1 MDKIKKLKKWSTVIL
16 YTLLYV
22 IFLNVELTAQN
33 INIKGKVIDREG
45 NVLPGTAV
53 RIQGTASG
61 VTTNDDGDY
70 VMNNVPKGSVL
81 EFLLVGYVTQEI
93 KVSGDKTVIN
103 AILPEAALE
112 LEDVTIVA
120 FGKQKKE
127 SVISSIQSVN
137 TKDLVVPSSNLTT
150 AFAGRIAGMISYQ
163 TSGEPGYDNATFFI
177 RGVTTFGAGKVD
189 PLILID
195 NVEVS
200 ASDLAKFHPDDI
212 ASFSIL
218 KDATATALY
227 GARGANGVILVTTKE
242 GREGK
247 AKVSFRFENSFS
259 QPTATI
265 KMADPITY
273 MELANEAVATRT
285 LLSPVPY
292 SRRQIEATS
301 DPDRNQYVY
310 PAVDWMDMLTSKMAI
325 NQRANLSIAGGGQ
338 IARYYIAGSITQDN
352 GILKVDK
359 RNNFN
364 TNVNY
369 KKYLIRSNININLSK
384 STEAVVRVHGSFDDY
399 SGPMTGGNSMYQKM
413 LQVSPVRFPAYF
425 EPDETYR
432 GVGHILFGG
441 YETGNYL
448 NPYAELV
455 KGYKEESNSTM
466 MAQLEITQDLD
477 GLVQGLQA
485 RILGNTTRNGS
496 FDLNRS
502 YSPFYYAIQS
512 YDRMKDVYRLQELNP
527 TTGTEDICYGGGGR
541 LVNSAFYGEASLI
554 YNRTFAEK
562 HAVSGMLVGII
573 RNYLTANVNTDSNV
587 NTNLVMASLPA
598 RNQGV
603 SGRFTYGYDNRYF
616 SEFNFGYNGSEK
628 FDKGHRWGFFP
639 SFGLAWNVSN
649 EAFWTGTLKNIV
661 SKLKLRGTYGLVGN
675 DEISKTRFFYI
686 SEVALGSGDS
696 FTTGYNFNGITRSG
710 VRINNYANPNIGWE
724 TAYKANLGI
733 ELGLLKDKIEIQA
746 DLFQEIRKNIL
757 QSRADIPNEIGLWAT
772 PQANVGEAKGKG
784 IDVSVDYNHSLSAD
798 AWIVGRAN
806 FTYAR
811 STYRYYEEPD
821 YELLGTPW
829 RSRKGHAVSQQ
840 WGYVAERLFIDE
852 EERLAS
858 PRQDFSQYLAGD
870 IKYKDMDGDGVINE
884 RDMVPIGYPTTPE
897 INYGFGVS
905 AGYRNF
911 DISVFFQGSA
921 RSSFWI
927 NYSTMSPFYSRIPQ
941 NESRIH
947 ETGLSEFIADSYWS
961 ELSPN
966 PHAVW
971 PRLSSTPVD
980 NNNQR
985 NTWFMRDN
993 SFLRLKSA
1001 EIGYSLPKK
1010 LIDRLRLESCRLYLS
1025 GTNLLLFSGFKL
1037 WDVEM
1042 GGNGLGYPLQRVFN
1056 IGINLTFN

>member
-1 MDKIKKLKKWSTVIL
+1 M
-16 YTLLYV
+16 
-22 IFLNVELTAQN
+22 IFLTVDLNAQN
-33 INIKGKVIDREG
+33 LSIKGKVIDSEG

-53 RIQGTASG
+53 RIQGTTSG
-61 VTTNDDGDY
+61 VTTNDEGDY
-70 VMNNVPKGSVL
+70 ILNNVPNGSVL
-81 EFLLVGYVTQEI
+81 EFILVGFVTQQI
-93 KVSGDKTVIN
+93 KISGDKTVVN
-103 AILPEAALE
+103 AILVEETETLD
-112 LEDVTIVA
+112 DVTIVA
-120 FGKQKKE
+120 FGRQKKE
-127 SVISSIQSVN
+127 SVISSVQSVN

-195 NVEVS
+195 NVEVTTE
-200 ASDLAKFHPDDI
+200 DLAKFHPDDI

-242 GREGK
+242 GKEGK

-259 QPTATI
+259 QPTATL

-285 LLSPVPY
+285 LSAAGPY
-292 SRRQIEATS
+292 TRRQIEETS
-301 DPDRNQYVY
+301 NPDRNQYVY
-310 PAVDWMDMLTSKMAI
+310 PAVDWMDMLTQKTAV
-325 NQRANLSIAGGGQ
+325 NQRANLSISGGGQ

-369 KKYLIRSNININLSK
+369 KKYLIRSNININLTK
-384 STEAVVRVHGSFDDY
+384 TTEAVVRVHGNFDDY
-399 SGPMTGGNSMYQKM
+399 SGPMTGGNAMYQKM

-425 EPDETYR
+425 EPDELYR
-432 GVGHILFGG
+432 GVDHILFGG
-441 YETGNYL
+441 YGTGNYL

-455 KGYKEESNSTM
+455 KGYKQESNSTM
-466 MAQLEITQDLD
+466 MAQLEINQDLD
-477 GLVQGLQA
+477 HLVQGLRA
-485 RILGNTTRNGS
+485 RVLGNTTRRGA

-502 YSPFYYAIQS
+502 YSPFYYAVSS
-512 YDRMKDVYRLQELNP
+512 YDRMKDIYRLRELNTP
-527 TTGTEDICYGGGGR
+527 SGTEDIRYGGGNR
-541 LVNSAFYGEASLI
+541 TVNSAFYGEASLI
-554 YNRTFAEK
+554 YNRTFVEK
-562 HAVSGMLVGII
+562 HIISGMLVGII
-573 RNYLTANVNTDSNV
+573 SNYLTANVNTDPNV

-598 RNQGV
+598 RNQGL

-616 SEFNFGYNGSEK
+616 TEFNFGYNGSEK

-639 SFGLAWNVSN
+639 SFGVGWNISN
-649 EAFWTGTLKNIV
+649 EAIWTG
-661 SKLKLRGTYGLVGN
+661 KLKDIISKFKLRATYGLVGN

-686 SEVALGSGDS
+686 SEVALGAGDN
-696 FTTGYNFNGITRSG
+696 FATGYNFNGINRNG

-724 TAYKANLGI
+724 TAYKTNLGI
-733 ELGLLKDKIEIQA
+733 ELALLKDKIEIQA

-772 PQANVGEAKGKG
+772 PQANVGKAKGKG
-784 IDVSVDYNHSLSAD
+784 IDISIDYNHSLSAD

-811 STYRYYEEPD
+811 STFEYYEEPD

-829 RSRKGHAVSQQ
+829 RSKKDHAVSQQ

-852 EERLAS
+852 EERLIS
-858 PRQDFSQYLAGD
+858 PRQDFSEYMAGD
-870 IKYKDMDGDGVINE
+870 IKYKDMDGDGVIND
-884 RDMVPIGYPTTPE
+884 RDQVPIGYPTTPE

-911 DISVFFQGSA
+911 DVSIFFQGSA

-927 NYSTMSPFYSRIPQ
+927 NYEAMSPFYSRVPQ
-941 NESRIH
+941 NESQIH
-947 ETGLSEFIADSYWS
+947 ETGLTKFIADSHWS

-966 PHAVW
+966 PYAEW
-971 PRLSSTPVD
+971 PRLSEYIID
-980 NNNQR
+980 NNKQR
-985 NTWFMRDN
+985 NTWFLRDN

-1001 EIGYSLPKK
+1001 EIGYSLPQKW
-1010 LIDRLRLESCRLYLS
+1010 IDHLRMSSCRVYLS
-1025 GTNLLLFSGFKL
+1025 GTNLLLFSKFNL

-1056 IGINLTFN
+1056 IGINLTF